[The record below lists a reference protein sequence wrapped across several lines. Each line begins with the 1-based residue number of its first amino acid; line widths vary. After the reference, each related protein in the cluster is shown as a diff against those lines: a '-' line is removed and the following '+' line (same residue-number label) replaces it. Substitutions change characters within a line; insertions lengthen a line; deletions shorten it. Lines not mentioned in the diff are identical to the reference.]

1 MIKPHHPVRVFLVSH
16 SFLHG
21 NQLSTFCSYNH
32 THTYHLHT
40 KSLFFSPSS
49 LSLLVFLQLLWF
61 YLFTVSLMLF
71 FFPPAPQPTSFNPST
86 DSTCTGLSDAC
97 VILSSDLPLPRVS
110 QGSRVTQ
117 FWGVHLQLKPIIP
130 VLFGMLA
137 LHSQYWSSNARLK
150 QF

>member
-71 FFPPAPQPTSFNPST
+71 F
-86 DSTCTGLSDAC
+86 
-97 VILSSDLPLPRVS
+97 LSSCTSTHILQPFHWQHMHRIIRCLCHIVQWPASAQGQPGVSGYSVPRCPP
-110 QGSRVTQ
+110 TI
-117 FWGVHLQLKPIIP
+117 KTNNTCP
-130 VLFGMLA
+130 VWHACTA
-137 LHSQYWSSNARLK
+137 LSILIQ
-150 QF
+150 